1 MAFGT
6 LVRRDPFFPFHRA
19 LGTVPA
25 DPGPRFSPQIDAVE
39 EENLFRVT
47 AELPGL
53 DASDFHVAI
62 EDGVLTL
69 EGEKKS
75 RLEGAEGEESSRPS
89 YRRVETRWGHFV
101 RRLRFGVEVDEDAV
115 SARYENGVLEIVV
128 PKAPESSRARTI
140 PVTTA

>member
-25 DPGPRFSPQIDAVE
+25 DPGPRFSPHVDAVE
-39 EENLFRVT
+39 EEDLFRVT

-53 DASDFHVAI
+53 DASDFHVEI

-69 EGEKKS
+69 EGEKRN
-75 RLEGAEGEESSRPS
+75 RLEGDDEESGRPS
-89 YRRVETRWGHFV
+89 YRRVETRWGHFA
-101 RRLRFGVEVDEDAV
+101 RRLRFGVEVDEDAI
-115 SARYENGVLEIVV
+115 SARFENGVLEIVV